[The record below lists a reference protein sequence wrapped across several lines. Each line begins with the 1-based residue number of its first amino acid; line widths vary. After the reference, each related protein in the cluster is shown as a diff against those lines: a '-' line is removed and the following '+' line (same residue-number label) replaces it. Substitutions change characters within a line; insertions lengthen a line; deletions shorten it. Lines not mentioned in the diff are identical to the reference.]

1 MFAFFLFKVHRNLCQ
16 RIREYS
22 RPENPG
28 CGLLARTVTQFSHC
42 GWNCQVSMLDFGQHC
57 YCSEV
62 FYRGVKISITIARF
76 YLTVKHEAE
85 DKLTDGTGHK
95 PHYRSVSIQFLI
107 NNLKVKLLL
116 CMCFTWN
123 LLISQPFKSVQFINV
138 LTVQVITVL
147 RTIDPQVRITACSVM
162 LLSIIIAL
170 LQCSPFPIIM
180 SLLYWTLLFSF
191 FFQFANSVPCF
202 EICSYKS
209 PSECSEVYL

>member
-1 MFAFFLFKVHRNLCQ
+1 M
-16 RIREYS
+16 
-22 RPENPG
+22 
-28 CGLLARTVTQFSHC
+28 
-42 GWNCQVSMLDFGQHC
+42 
-57 YCSEV
+57 
-62 FYRGVKISITIARF
+62 ITIARF

-116 CMCFTWN
+116 CVSFTWN

-147 RTIDPQVRITACSVM
+147 RTIIDRQVRITACSVM

-170 LQCSPFPIIM
+170 L
-180 SLLYWTLLFSF
+180 
-191 FFQFANSVPCF
+191 
-202 EICSYKS
+202 
-209 PSECSEVYL
+209 